1 MAVRCRLRAI
11 INCGNDDPNLEVLPL
26 PDLVPGRLSLVSC
39 PIALYPASSLSEKV
53 SFNRINRKTR
63 KPVEAAERRRRKRR
77 YGAARGHLLGSRHRN
92 YSDKFASSALGVYFA
107 VIRNSIAF
115 ILSPNR
121 SFIPTLTRAYRNG
134 RPMQMYDPL
143 EGLPKPSAQAL
154 S

>member
-1 MAVRCRLRAI
+1 MTT
-11 INCGNDDPNLEVLPL
+11 
-26 PDLVPGRLSLVSC
+26 
-39 PIALYPASSLSEKV
+39 PASRYCPFPISYPPAMSSRGTVSPVSASTFCCFHRFPGLSVNPIETH
-53 SFNRINRKTR
+53 FF
-63 KPVEAAERRRRKRR
+63 AERRRWIKSDGTINQRKSKMVLPIR
-77 YGAARGHLLGSRHRN
+77 ARGHAILLGSRHRN